1 MKVAFLKD
9 LTGVAKAGDVK
20 EVSEGYARNFLI
32 PRKIAI
38 PASAGIASNIENQ
51 VKISAARYARL
62 DAELSKAAQEI
73 NGKDIIIEAKAG
85 ARDRLYG
92 RVTSSDIARA
102 IKDTTGFNIDKRK
115 IALHEPIRQ
124 LGNHHATLKLGKG
137 ITADI
142 KVFVKAKEAD

>member
-9 LTGVAKAGDVK
+9 LKGSARAGDIRD
-20 EVSEGYARNFLI
+20 VSEGYARNFLI

-38 PASAGIASNIENQ
+38 PASNGIESNIENQ
-51 VKISAARYARL
+51 IKVHEARGARL
-62 DAELSKAAQEI
+62 DAGLSKAAKEI

-85 ARDRLYG
+85 AKERLYG

-115 IALHEPIRQ
+115 ISLDEPIRK
-124 LGNHHATLKLGKG
+124 LGIHNATLKLGKD
-137 ITADI
+137 ITAQI
-142 KVFVKAKEAD
+142 KINVKAKEA